1 MYGLEGQQKRA
12 RFEFDLEKDIKKNKK
27 MCTQLVSEIDTHLKE
42 VETEMKGKKPGSTDD
57 LTAIAHA
64 YKAAK
69 KVISNIH

>member
-12 RFEFDLEKDIKKNKK
+12 RFEFDLEKDIKKNK
-27 MCTQLVSEIDTHLKE
+27 QLSSKIMGEIDSHLKD
-42 VETEMKGKKPGSTDD
+42 VEQELKGKKPGSDD
-57 LTAIAHA
+57 LAAIAYA

>member
-12 RFEFDLEKDIKKNKK
+12 RFEFDLEKDMKKNKQK
-27 MCTQLVSEIDTHLKE
+27 STQLMSEIDSHLRE
-42 VETEMKGKKPGSTDD
+42 VESELRGKKTSGTED
-57 LTAIAHA
+57 LAAIAHA